1 MTAENTTSNLSQGIK
16 IPPFVLPLLPNLA
29 HKMEAG
35 DLSFEVKTSTD
46 LNEMLTG
53 ALMDARR
60 GIIDADVVKSITL
73 IADEI
78 NKNNVNAI
86 EYKRLSKHKKEL
98 SFFEGENNELSEIA
112 E

>member
-1 MTAENTTSNLSQGIK
+1 
-16 IPPFVLPLLPNLA
+16 
-29 HKMEAG
+29 METR
-35 DLSFEVKTSTD
+35 DLSFEVKTSID
-46 LNEMLTG
+46 LNKMLTG

-60 GIIDADVVKSITL
+60 GILDHDTVKSITL
-73 IADEI
+73 IADKI

-98 SFFEGENNELSEIA
+98 SFFDGEKPEIP